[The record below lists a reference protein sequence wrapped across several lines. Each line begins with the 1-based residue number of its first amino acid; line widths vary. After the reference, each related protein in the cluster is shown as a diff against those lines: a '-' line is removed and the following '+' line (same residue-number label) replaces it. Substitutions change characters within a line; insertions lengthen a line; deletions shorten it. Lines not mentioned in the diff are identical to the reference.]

1 MDVNTAA
8 RKGRF
13 GDTTL
18 AHVTPGERVI
28 PPRELFPEEV
38 NDQIDASLEALGLNP
53 DRYEVGSDA
62 SSINPETGLP
72 EYQLGN
78 VIASQA
84 AKEGVKA
91 GGNILGQWLADK
103 RSRKAQ
109 KRAERKAGE
118 VLGGLDLSS
127 GFFESPFASGQFGRQ
142 GSGVGGGYTFSPE
155 MQGLWESGLGRAN
168 TLGNLYGQYVTP
180 DYFTEGTIFDLFN
193 ESRIGRVQRG
203 EDAAA
208 NAISQLLIQVVCTQL
223 AGWICPRYKPTLMQL
238 KRQKMLNKCS
248 ICKSF

>member
-38 NDQIDASLEALGLNP
+38 NAQIDASLEALGLNP

-62 SSINPETGLP
+62 SSINPKTGLP
-72 EYQLGN
+72 EYWLNVAIPAAISAASAIGGGLLGSS
-78 VIASQA
+78 AQ
-84 AKEGVKA
+84 K
-91 GGNILGQWLADK
+91 
-103 RSRKAQ
+103 KAQ
-109 KRAERKAGE
+109 KRAEKKASE

-142 GSGVGGGYTFSPE
+142 GSGFGGGYTFSPQI
-155 MQGLWESGLGRAN
+155 QGLYESGLGRAN

-180 DYFTEGTIFDLFN
+180 DYFTC
-193 ESRIGRVQRG
+193 
-203 EDAAA
+203 
-208 NAISQLLIQVVCTQL
+208 LLYTSPS
-223 AGWICPRYKPTLMQL
+223 PRD
-238 KRQKMLNKCS
+238 
-248 ICKSF
+248 